1 MRQHTHPASHKNS
14 ALRVSLFCFMA
25 TGIHYNQPQ
34 ISVEEQIATLKNDGL
49 VFMDEGKAK
58 HLLNN
63 ISLFRMKS
71 YLHPFRKA
79 GERSFKQ
86 GVTFEQAYSLYK
98 FDSELRKLICS
109 ELEKIEVSIRTQLS
123 YIQTAHSDIFWFADS
138 ANFTQSSLHNTLV
151 AKLRREL
158 DRSDDDQVVE
168 FRHRYNDPFPPS
180 WITMEVTSF
189 GTLSTLY
196 KGLKNGR
203 GKRALAN
210 YYGLSDT
217 VMESWLHAI
226 VYVRNICAHHSR
238 LWNKNLRIRPLVPR
252 RTTHPFLSN
261 PTHNNRTFYVL
272 SIILY
277 FLKTV
282 NPQNTLAER
291 VRLLLDKYPSVDYIA
306 MGFPHNW
313 EQESLWR

>member
-1 MRQHTHPASHKNS
+1 M
-14 ALRVSLFCFMA
+14 
-25 TGIHYNQPQ
+25 
-34 ISVEEQIATLKNDGL
+34 
-49 VFMDEGKAK
+49 
-58 HLLNN
+58 
-63 ISLFRMKS
+63 
-71 YLHPFRKA
+71 
-79 GERSFKQ
+79 
-86 GVTFEQAYSLYK
+86 
-98 FDSELRKLICS
+98 
-109 ELEKIEVSIRTQLS
+109 EVSIRTQLS
-123 YIQTAHSDIFWFADS
+123 YTQTAHSDIFWFADS
-138 ANFTQSSLHNTLV
+138 VNFTQSSLHQGLV
-151 AKLRREL
+151 TKLHSEL

-168 FRHRYNDPFPPS
+168 FRHRYSDPFPPS

-189 GTLSTLY
+189 GTLSMLY

-203 GKRALAN
+203 SKRALAN

-252 RTTHPFLSN
+252 HTAHPFLSN

-277 FLKTV
+277 LLKTV

-291 VRLLLDKYPSVDYIA
+291 VRLLLDKYPSVDYVA

-313 EQESLWR
+313 EQEPLWQ